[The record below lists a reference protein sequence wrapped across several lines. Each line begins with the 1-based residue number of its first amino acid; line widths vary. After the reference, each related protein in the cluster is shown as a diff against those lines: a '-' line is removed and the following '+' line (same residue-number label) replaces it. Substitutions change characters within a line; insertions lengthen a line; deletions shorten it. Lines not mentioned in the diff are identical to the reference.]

1 MHREGQLNRVKSH
14 EKHAGAPSHTHLF
27 RVQAEGEASDPLDSA
42 KYTCH
47 VSEECATGLA
57 KSLGLRLAD
66 YVRYV

>member
-1 MHREGQLNRVKSH
+1 MPV
-14 EKHAGAPSHTHLF
+14 PPPTHHI

-42 KYTCH
+42 KYTSH